1 MLTFLAKML
10 KALNSET
17 SPWALAMAM
26 VLGMILGL
34 TPLWRL
40 HNLLILLA
48 ALIFRV
54 NLSLFILSFVIF
66 SGVAYLLDPF
76 FHQIGLS
83 LLNAQSWQGIYE
95 AMYATALGRV
105 SQFYHTITMGSLVVS
120 ILLSPVVAVLSYLI
134 ISNYRKKIQARL
146 LKLKVVQLIRGTR
159 FWRLYMDLRG

>member
-1 MLTFLAKML
+1 MLTLLAKLL

-26 VLGMILGL
+26 VLGMVLGL

-54 NLSLFILSFVIF
+54 NLSLFLLSFAIF
-66 SGVAYLLDPF
+66 SGIAYLLDPV
-76 FHQIGLS
+76 FHQLGLTI
-83 LLNAQSWQGIYE
+83 LNAQSWQGIYE

-120 ILLSPVVAVLSYLI
+120 ILLSPVLAVVSYFVI
-134 ISNYRKKIQARL
+134 NNYRNKIKAHL
-146 LKLKVVQLIRGTR
+146 LKLKVVQLIRGSR
-159 FWRLYMDLRG
+159 FWRLYMDLRR